1 MKQPRYIVQHDTISS
16 RFPFIVVDS
25 ASGEP
30 ALWKPNTKVGSVPQ
44 RFRSA
49 SLAQAAANKL
59 NATMK
64 S

>member
-1 MKQPRYIVQHDTISS
+1 MKQPRYIVQPDTISS
-16 RFPFIVVDS
+16 RFPFLVVD
-25 ASGEP
+25 AQTGES